1 MLGFQRIVIAQNE
14 RGLHLYDRR
23 LATILEPGVY
33 RWFDPLRRHEVQ
45 RYDLS
50 VAEFDHPWLDVL
62 LRTEPALVARHFQ
75 VVETGEHQVGLIY
88 KNGRLAGV
96 LPPATRQAY
105 WLSLIHI

>member
-23 LATILEPGVY
+23 LAAILEPGVY

-50 VAEFDHPWLDVL
+50 VAEFAELNAVWLGHEPRIITRTTIAAKGDARAGMVVLDSRVAGRLGVRCRVVGEWLDD
-62 LRTEPALVARHFQ
+62 PA
-75 VVETGEHQVGLIY
+75 
-88 KNGRLAGV
+88 
-96 LPPATRQAY
+96 
-105 WLSLIHI
+105 